1 MDVLAPLVDHRCY
14 ADAVAVLPALL
25 RCAPGHT
32 VIAWACS
39 DGSIALEVRGDG
51 WRALVTLEPEPEESG
66 WVWVCVA
73 GRKGDTPE
81 LEVGRLDEMDKLALF
96 LPQSIAAA
104 PR

>member
-1 MDVLAPLVDHRCY
+1 MDVLAPLVDHPCY

-32 VIAWACS
+32 AMARACS

-73 GRKGDTPE
+73 GRKVGTPE
-81 LEVGRLDEMDKLALF
+81 LEVGRLDEMDKLGMF
-96 LPQSIAAA
+96 LAKTIAG
-104 PR
+104 